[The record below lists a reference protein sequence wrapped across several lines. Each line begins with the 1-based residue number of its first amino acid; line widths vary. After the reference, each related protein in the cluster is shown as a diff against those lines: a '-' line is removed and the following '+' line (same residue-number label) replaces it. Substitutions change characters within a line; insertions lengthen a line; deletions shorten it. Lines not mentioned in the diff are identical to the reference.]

1 MTQDRQTSLT
11 QSVTRALSIL
21 KCFTDETPLLRVSD
35 ISARLDLTPSLV
47 SRVLITLEHEGFV
60 ERDEETGFYRLGKS
74 IIALSN
80 VALNHNRLSAEALPE
95 MQAVAAE
102 WGLGVNLS
110 VLDSDTIFYLA
121 NCDGRQ
127 APRAYTL
134 VGRRNPLH
142 ATGMGKVLLAHLPP
156 EERPPCLD
164 RLTLHSYTTHTII
177 ERGSLEVELDRV
189 YAQGWASEI
198 EELALGRGCVAS
210 PIRDRMGNVVAALS
224 VSGPLSA
231 LRWDE
236 RRQELIDLVIETAD
250 RISIRLGYITAPG
263 LAVGVSRPPRRDG
276 ERG

>member
-1 MTQDRQTSLT
+1 MTSDRQNNLT
-11 QSVTRALSIL
+11 QSVTRAMGIL
-21 KCFTDETPLLRVSD
+21 KCFSDETPLLRVSD

-47 SRVLITLEHEGFV
+47 SRVLMTLEAEGFV

-74 IIALSN
+74 IIALSS
-80 VALNHNRLSAEALPE
+80 VALNHNRLSSEALPE

-110 VLDSDTIFYLA
+110 VLDGDSIFYLA

-142 ATGMGKVLLAHLPP
+142 ATGMGKVLLAHLPLR
-156 EERPPCLD
+156 ERTQYLE
-164 RLTLHSYTTHTII
+164 RLSLPAYTTHTLT
-177 ERGSLEVELDRV
+177 ERAALNAELERV
-189 YAQGWASEI
+189 YAQGWATEI

-210 PIRDRMGNVVAALS
+210 PIRDRMGKVVAAIS
-224 VSGPLSA
+224 ISGPLSA
-231 LRWDE
+231 LRWEE

-250 RISIRLGYITAPG
+250 RISIRMGYITAP
-263 LAVGVSRPPRRDG
+263 LVMVSERPPTASS
-276 ERG
+276 

>member
-1 MTQDRQTSLT
+1 MSQDRQTSLT
-11 QSVTRALSIL
+11 QSVTRALNIL
-21 KCFTDETPLLRVSD
+21 KCFSDETPLLRVSD

-47 SRVLITLEHEGFV
+47 SRVLITLEHDGFV
-60 ERDEETGFYRLGKS
+60 ERDEETGYYRVGKS
-74 IIALSN
+74 IIALAS
-80 VALNHNRLSAEALPE
+80 VALNHNRLSVEALPE

-142 ATGMGKVLLAHLPP
+142 ATGMGKVLLAHLPLD
-156 EERPPCLD
+156 ERAACLD
-164 RLTLHSYTTHTII
+164 RLTLPRYTVHTLG
-177 ERGSLEVELDRV
+177 ERAVLEPELDRV

-210 PIRDRMGNVVAALS
+210 PIRDRMGKVVAALS

-231 LRWDE
+231 LRWEE

-263 LAVGVSRPPRRDG
+263 LTVGDWRPVQRDG
-276 ERG
+276 HRS